1 MSTPLTAPGKAFEQP
16 EAIRKIMCLVPGST
30 QNTGILY
37 VSDESHPSVASFK
50 RRLAAND
57 FKYELKKAAS
67 QEIANLY
74 SVNTGNE
81 ASTTQLTAKE
91 LFKYAAD
98 RQASDVHIITDK
110 KKGTIFKMRI
120 LGDLYVMDDMS
131 MNYNDGEELLT
142 SIYQSMSKEHNTT
155 SYQKNTFMGSR
166 ITDRDK
172 LPEQLDSIRVGT
184 GPVINDGQLM
194 ALRLQEEQVQGV
206 TLEELGVP
214 ELQRKSISFL
224 QSIPNGLS
232 VVTGPTGSGKTTTL
246 KVLMDMII
254 DQTQGRKHVL
264 TIEDP
269 AEYPI
274 VGANQLKVVK
284 SKNEGKNE
292 ADVFNEAVKGSLR
305 LDPDTILIGEVRD
318 SVTANLA
325 FQEAMTGHQVFTSL
339 HANNALGALPRLMD
353 LGVPD
358 YLVTD
363 PTILRGVTAQRLVK
377 TLCPHCKLK
386 LKEHEETI
394 ERDKTRRLSG
404 LFSPDEMENIYIANP
419 CGCDKCLN
427 GFNGR
432 TLVIEVLVTDQA
444 LMKYVKQRDMMAALD
459 YLRDKKGYQT
469 MIDVAISKIKSG
481 VLDPFEVEQHVGPL
495 DLQVLEKDHHIDS
508 DELKRY

>member
-110 KKGTIFKMRI
+110 TKGTIFKMRI
-120 LGDLYVMDDMS
+120 LGDLYEMPEMA
-131 MNYNDGEELLT
+131 MNFEDGKNLLN
-142 SIYQSMSKEHNTT
+142 SIYQSMSKEHSTT
-155 SYQKNTFMGSR
+155 SYEDFSFMGSR

-184 GPVINDGQLM
+184 GPLTNDGQIM
-194 ALRLQEEQVQGV
+194 SLRLQQKQVQGV
-206 TLEELGVP
+206 TLTELGVP
-214 ELQRKSISFL
+214 ELQRKSFSFL
-224 QSIPNGLS
+224 QSIPNGI
-232 VVTGPTGSGKTTTL
+232 VIVTGPTGAGKTTTL

-254 DQTQGRKHVL
+254 EKTQGKKHVL

-274 VGANQLKVVK
+274 EGANQLKVVQGKGK
-284 SKNEGKNE
+284 S
-292 ADVFNEAVKGSLR
+292 DISSMFNESVKGSLR
-305 LDPDTILIGEVRD
+305 LDPDTVLIGEIRD

-325 FQEAMTGHQVFTSL
+325 FRAGMTGHQVFTSL
-339 HANNALGALPRLMD
+339 HANNALGALPRLID

-363 PTILRGVTAQRLVK
+363 PATLRGITAQRLVK
-377 TLCPHCKLK
+377 TLCPHCKQK
-386 LKEHEETI
+386 FVEQEKRIDDE
-394 ERDKTRRLSG
+394 KKRRLLSVVE
-404 LFSPDEMENIYIANP
+404 PEDIENIFIANP
-419 CGCDKCLN
+419 DGCDKCVN

-432 TLVIEVLVTDQA
+432 TLVIEVLVTDQM
-444 LMKYVKQRDMMAALD
+444 LMKYVKAKEMMAALD
-459 YLRDKKGYQT
+459 YLRGKKGYKT
-469 MIDVAISKIKSG
+469 MIDVAISKIRSG

-495 DLQVLEKDHHIDS
+495 DLQLIEKDHHVDS
-508 DELKRY
+508 DELKRH